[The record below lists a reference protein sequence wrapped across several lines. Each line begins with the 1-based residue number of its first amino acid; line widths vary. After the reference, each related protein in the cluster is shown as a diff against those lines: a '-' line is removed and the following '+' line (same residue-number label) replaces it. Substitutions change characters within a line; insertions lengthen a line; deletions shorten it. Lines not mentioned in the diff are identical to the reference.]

1 MDDTRMVRK
10 QLYITRSQDR
20 ALKRRARELGVTEAE
35 VVRRAIDA
43 LDAPAA
49 EARRAEAARELIE
62 GLRRLGEGGR
72 LDPDA
77 YDRNARYDD
86 RGYRQRD

>member
-35 VVRRAIDA
+35 VIRRAIDA
-43 LDAPAA
+43 LDQPVQTAAPSIAVA
-49 EARRAEAARELIE
+49 ELIE

-86 RGYRQRD
+86 RGYRRQG